1 MNLPGNEIRRPREYQ
16 LQKKKRKKG
25 KRAYCVGKLHVI
37 SAWQEGQAL
46 CEGLEVKSQM
56 TRFLNVML

>member
-1 MNLPGNEIRRPREYQ
+1 MNLPGNKVRRPREYQ
-16 LQKKKRKKG
+16 LQKKRKKG

-46 CEGLEVKSQM
+46 REGLEVKSQM